1 MFLVFLLLVV
11 LGFLSFQLGFLSFQE
26 GFSSKDYELQNE
38 EKDKNYQALQDAFM
52 MYDTI
57 LDLKI

>member
-1 MFLVFLLLVV
+1 MFLVLLLLVV
-11 LGFLSFQLGFLSFQE
+11 LGVLSFQLGFLE

-38 EKDKNYQALQDAFM
+38 EKKSNYEALHDAFM
-52 MYDTI
+52 SYDTI